1 VASDFKW
8 RQEGSVA
15 TCDYY
20 GVRLEADVFGWSITL
35 ADGRVKRGVA
45 RVCSFSSQQT
55 MLAANKHAAQ
65 GAAFREVTKRG

>member
-1 VASDFKW
+1 VASEFNW
-8 RQEGSVA
+8 QQEESVA
-15 TCDYY
+15 TCDYH

-65 GAAFREVTKRG
+65 GAAFREVHKRG